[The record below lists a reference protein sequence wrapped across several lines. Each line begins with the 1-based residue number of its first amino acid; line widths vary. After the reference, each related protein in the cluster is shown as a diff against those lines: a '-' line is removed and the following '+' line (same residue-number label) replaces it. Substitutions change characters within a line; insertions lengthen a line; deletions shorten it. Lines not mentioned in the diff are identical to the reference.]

1 MSSILIKNVS
11 IADAGSAHNGKVLDV
26 LIENGSIRQL
36 GVDLSS
42 DTAQV
47 ISGKGKYISPGW
59 ISLMTD
65 FAEPGY
71 EQKETI
77 QSGLSAA
84 AHGGF
89 AEVVLVPNTNP
100 AIANRSVAEFVQ
112 KAALGHRVGLKV
124 MGAISQKLE
133 GKALAEMLEMY
144 HGGAVA
150 FTDGWKPVQN
160 ACLLQKAL
168 EYVKAFDGVIV
179 QVPVMASLADGLMN
193 EGEISVRLG
202 MPGIPNIAET
212 LMIHRDIELARYTDS
227 HLHISGV
234 STAEGLA
241 MIKAAKADGL
251 KVSCSVTPY
260 HLLFT
265 DDALSQYDSLYKV
278 NPPLRTEADRQALLA
293 GLADGTI
300 DCIAVHHRP
309 QDWDAKTKEFEYAES
324 GMATMEV
331 VWPML
336 LKAAPGIDA
345 TRWADLLSNNI
356 ARIFGWKP
364 KGIEEGTT
372 ASFTLYDMNTEWT
385 LTQAEARS
393 LAFNIPLLNASL
405 VGKSVLI

>member
-47 ISGKGKYISPGW
+47 INGKGKYISPGW

-133 GKALAEMLEMY
+133 AKALAEMLEMY

-150 FTDGWKPVQN
+150 FTDGWQPVQN
-160 ACLLQKAL
+160 AGLLQKAL
-168 EYVKAFDGVIV
+168 EYVNAFDGVIV
-179 QVPVMASLADGLMN
+179 QVPVMTSLADGLMN
-193 EGEISVRLG
+193 EGENSVRLG

-265 DDALSQYDSLYKV
+265 DYALSQYDSLYKV

-309 QDWDAKTKEFEYAES
+309 QDWDAKTKEFEYAEP

-356 ARIFGWKP
+356 
-364 KGIEEGTT
+364 
-372 ASFTLYDMNTEWT
+372 
-385 LTQAEARS
+385 
-393 LAFNIPLLNASL
+393 
-405 VGKSVLI
+405 